1 MFSAIVTPGYAESLS
16 HRDTTGVI
24 WSYNKRS
31 VRIRFTRERELIR
44 FLTKRLT
51 LFLKTHAALPV
62 WAEWPLLFVRERLF
76 SFVSS
81 RYTAPK
87 QQRRRSRI
95 TRHQK

>member
-24 WSYNKRS
+24 WRYDKRS

-76 SFVSS
+76 WFCL
-81 RYTAPK
+81 TNADNPK
-87 QQRRRSRI
+87 FL
-95 TRHQK
+95 